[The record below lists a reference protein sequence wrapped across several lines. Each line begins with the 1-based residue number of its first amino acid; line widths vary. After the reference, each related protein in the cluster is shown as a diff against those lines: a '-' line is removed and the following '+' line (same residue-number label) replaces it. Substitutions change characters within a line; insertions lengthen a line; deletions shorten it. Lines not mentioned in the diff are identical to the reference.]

1 MRKKVLVILVCAL
14 AACIMVSGCSANDSR
29 KSAASE
35 GAGETLLDESAQ
47 ETKTPEN
54 CIVIETKY
62 GNLYYPDQWTE
73 HVQIDQVELENGIE
87 VSFIAVINE
96 NQYPLFEVIVGK
108 HDGTKVGELTD
119 SSGTVNNVYVQLE
132 EIPADSA
139 LSEGEQNRLYAMQED
154 LNYLIDHLE

>member
-73 HVQIDQVELENGIE
+73 HVQIDQVL
-87 VSFIAVINE
+87 
-96 NQYPLFEVIVGK
+96 Y
-108 HDGTKVGELTD
+108 
-119 SSGTVNNVYVQLE
+119 
-132 EIPADSA
+132 IPPKDK
-139 LSEGEQNRLYAMQED
+139 LHK
-154 LNYLIDHLE
+154 I